1 MDGKDN
7 QAVRTWK
14 ILDLLKVTEEHFR
27 KNNIESPRLNAELLL
42 SGTLNTKRINL
53 YLDFE
58 KPLTESELTD
68 YREKIRRR
76 LTGEPV
82 QYILGEA
89 EFYGLKFKVNPDV
102 LIPRPE
108 TELLVD
114 KALELIHNE
123 RLENP
128 NILEIG
134 TGSGCISI
142 AVASKALCN
151 ITAID
156 ISEKALVTAS
166 ENSLQNNTTTK
177 VTFEHKDFFKDTG
190 SLHGYNLVI
199 SNPPYIAAGEISSL
213 QQEVK
218 DFEPLNALTDNED
231 GLSFYRKIF
240 ELSENC
246 DKGTGI
252 LVEIGDGKK
261 EKVEALLR
269 EHNITNYEFYK
280 DLINIERVLYI
291 KI

>member
-89 EFYGLKFKVNPDV
+89 EFYGLKFKVNPDA

-134 TGSGCISI
+134 TGSGCVSI

>member
-7 QAVRTWK
+7 QAVKTWK

-76 LTGEPV
+76 LTCEPV

-89 EFYGLKFKVNPDV
+89 EFYGLKIKVNPDV
-102 LIPRPE
+102 LIPRQE

-114 KALELIHNE
+114 KALEMIHND

-142 AVASKALCN
+142 AIASKVLCN

-156 ISEKALVTAS
+156 ISRKALETAS
-166 ENSLQNNTTTK
+166 ENSAANNTTTK
-177 VTFEHKDFFKDTG
+177 ITFEHKDFFKDT
-190 SLHGYNLVI
+190 
-199 SNPPYIAAGEISSL
+199 
-213 QQEVK
+213 
-218 DFEPLNALTDNED
+218 
-231 GLSFYRKIF
+231 
-240 ELSENC
+240 
-246 DKGTGI
+246 
-252 LVEIGDGKK
+252 
-261 EKVEALLR
+261 
-269 EHNITNYEFYK
+269 
-280 DLINIERVLYI
+280 
-291 KI
+291 